1 MKICQ
6 INCVYGEGS
15 TGKIV
20 KDIHQTLLENNYDS
34 ICITPITPEHCAL
47 DAGVYS
53 VSNKF
58 LSKLSAIYR
67 RLLGLQ
73 FDGAYIQTSRI
84 IKILKKEEPNVVHLH
99 CINGNNINVYRLYD
113 YLANNHIKTI
123 LTLHAEFPY
132 TGGCGHAYDCL
143 QWETGCEKCPILRE
157 ATQSIF
163 FDFTK
168 RTWKKQKNCYDKFER
183 EELIITA
190 VSPWLISR
198 AQKSPMLSRFSMIPV
213 LNGVDTTVF
222 YPHKNSGWREKL
234 GIKKEEKILFYATA
248 SFRPYEDNLKGG
260 KYILQLADMLR
271 EEKVKI
277 VVAANFAQ
285 VDQLPENVIYIGR
298 TKTQIELAELY
309 SEADLSV
316 ITSKRET
323 FSMPVAESLC
333 CGTPIVG
340 FEAGGPESI
349 AMQEYSEFVEYGN
362 VNALAMVVDK
372 WLQKSYDASKM
383 SHEASTLYSK
393 ETMTSNYL
401 KVYNK

>member
-15 TGKIV
+15 TGKV
-20 KDIHQTLLENNYDS
+20 VQAIHHTLQNNGYES
-34 ICITPITPEHCAL
+34 IAITPKIPDFCKSDT
-47 DAGVYS
+47 GVYS
-53 VSNKF
+53 VSNGI
-58 LSKLSAIYR
+58 LTKLSATYR

-73 FDGAYIQTSRI
+73 FDGALIQTARI
-84 IKILKKEEPNVVHLH
+84 IKVLEFEKPDVVHIH
-99 CINGNNINVYRLYD
+99 CINGNNINVYRLYA
-113 YLANNHIKTI
+113 YLVRKNIKTI

-132 TGGCGHAYDCL
+132 TGGCGHAYDCQ
-143 QWETGCEKCPILRE
+143 QWETGCVKCPILKE
-157 ATQSIF
+157 ATQSLF
-163 FDFTK
+163 FDHTK
-168 RTWKKQKNCYDKFER
+168 RTWRKQKQCYDKFKQKQ
-183 EELIITA
+183 LIVTA

-198 AQKSPMLSRFSMIPV
+198 AQQSPMLSRFEMIPV
-213 LNGVDTTVF
+213 LNGVDTTIF
-222 YPHKNSGWREKL
+222 YPHLNSKWRERL
-234 GIKKEEKILFYATA
+234 GFKEEEKMLFHVTA
-248 SFRPYEDNLKGG
+248 SFRPHEDNLKGG

-271 EEKVKI
+271 ERKVKI

-285 VDQLPENVIYIGR
+285 VDQLPENVIFIGR
-298 TKTQIELAELY
+298 TKNQIELAELY
-309 SEADLSV
+309 SEADLCV

>member
-1 MKICQ
+1 
-6 INCVYGEGS
+6 
-15 TGKIV
+15 
-20 KDIHQTLLENNYDS
+20 
-34 ICITPITPEHCAL
+34 
-47 DAGVYS
+47 
-53 VSNKF
+53 
-58 LSKLSAIYR
+58 
-67 RLLGLQ
+67 
-73 FDGAYIQTSRI
+73 
-84 IKILKKEEPNVVHLH
+84 
-99 CINGNNINVYRLYD
+99 
-113 YLANNHIKTI
+113 
-123 LTLHAEFPY
+123 
-132 TGGCGHAYDCL
+132 
-143 QWETGCEKCPILRE
+143 
-157 ATQSIF
+157 
-163 FDFTK
+163 
-168 RTWKKQKNCYDKFER
+168 
-183 EELIITA
+183 
-190 VSPWLISR
+190 
-198 AQKSPMLSRFSMIPV
+198 MIPV

-309 SEADLSV
+309 SDADLSV

-349 AMQEYSEFVEYGN
+349 AMQDYSEFVKYGE
-362 VNALAMVVDK
+362 VKVLAMVINK
-372 WLQKSYDASKM
+372 WLQETYDADKISK
-383 SHEASTLYSK
+383 EASLLYSK
-393 ETMTSNYL
+393 ETMTLNYL
-401 KVYNK
+401 KLYRNN